1 MTLDRQAL
9 SQWLREQALAMGF
22 HLFGVAPA
30 VTPQGFHH
38 LVQWIDSGYHAQMDY
53 IPNRL
58 AAYQHPSGVMQGV
71 CSLVM
76 LGFPY
81 RTVEP
86 PAEQPL
92 HGRVARYAWGT
103 ADYHDLIHSRLKQ
116 LKRDLHQR
124 APQVQAR
131 GVVDSAPLLER
142 EFATLAGLGWSGK
155 NSLILNK
162 HQGSYFFLACLLLDI
177 DLPADAPHATDHCG
191 TCTRCLDACPT
202 DAFVSPGV
210 LDSRRCIS
218 YLTIEHRDPIPAALR
233 GPMGDWLFGCDVC
246 QDVCPWNRRGSQAT
260 DDTLFPLPQSQP
272 MDLLALFDLDE
283 ESFRQRFRKT
293 PLWRTRRRG
302 ILRNAAIVLGN
313 QQDPRAVAALCK
325 GLQDDEGLVRGA
337 AAWALGQIAG
347 SDALPALTARL
358 AVEQDAV
365 VQAEIESALRAVR
378 AHKPSTD
385 AQPAVMLEPPR
396 NHNHGNNK
404 EDDDEI

>member
-1 MTLDRQAL
+1 MTDDRQPLAD
-9 SQWLREQALAMGF
+9 WLREQARDLGF

-53 IPNRL
+53 IPDRL

-86 PAEQPL
+86 PPDQPL
-92 HGRVARYAWGT
+92 HGRVARYAWGA
-103 ADYHDLIHSRLKQ
+103 ADYHDLIHARFKQ
-116 LKRDLHQR
+116 LKRNLHQR
-124 APQVQAR
+124 APQVTAR

-177 DLPADAPHATDHCG
+177 DLPADAPHASDHCG

-202 DAFVSPGV
+202 DAFVAPGV

-218 YLTIEHRDPIPAALR
+218 YLTIEHRDPIPAELR
-233 GPMGDWLFGCDVC
+233 GQMGDWLFGCDVC

-260 DDTLFPLPQSQP
+260 DNALHPLPQSQP

-325 GLQDDEGLVRGA
+325 GLHDDEALVRGA

-347 SDALPALTARL
+347 PAAQRALTDSL
-358 AVEQDAV
+358 PSEPDSI
-365 VQAEIESALRAVR
+365 VQTEIESAIA
-378 AHKPSTD
+378 AAGTGKPSTD
-385 AQPAVMLEPPR
+385 TQRAVMLEPPR
-396 NHNHGNNK
+396 NRNHGNND
-404 EDDDEI
+404 EDDDKI